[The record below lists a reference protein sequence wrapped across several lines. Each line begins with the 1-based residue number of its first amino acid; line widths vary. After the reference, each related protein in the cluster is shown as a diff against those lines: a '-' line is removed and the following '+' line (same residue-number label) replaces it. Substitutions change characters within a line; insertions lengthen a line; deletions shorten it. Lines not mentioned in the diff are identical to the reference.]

1 MKLLANFIKTF
12 KENIRDWKIIILVIV
27 FAPFFVYLMNM
38 YLGNSGASAYHIAL
52 LNKDKQGAYAEELI
66 EAWKAVKTD
75 ENISV
80 LNIIQVDD
88 RVTAQEMIKDKTAD
102 LFITI
107 PADFSISFNEYSN
120 TKKGL
125 ISALISYGDLKNIR
139 TMMAASFIDYTT
151 YNYIG
156 FRTGIQLPFNIKFEP
171 AGVQKKIRDFD
182 LYVPTMLVLSII
194 MMLFTAG
201 ASIIREVEKETI
213 MRLSLSKLSSFGF
226 MTAISLNQ
234 ILIGIVS
241 LLLTLLAAFS
251 VGFKTE
257 GSFVLLLLIGAITCF
272 SVVSISIITTCFIN
286 SMFGLLTIGC
296 FPFFLLMF
304 FSDCFM
310 PLPKI
315 NLVNVF
321 DTQFFLNDVLPTA
334 TAVRAFNKVLNYNS
348 GIGEI
353 GFELVWMLV
362 LSGIYFVGGVLLFR
376 RKYKY

>member
-1 MKLLANFIKTF
+1 MKLIANFTKTF

-38 YLGNSGASAYHIAL
+38 YLGNSGTSVYHIAL
-52 LNKDKQGAYAEELI
+52 LNHDEEGIFAKDLI
-66 EAWKAVKTD
+66 REWKEIKTD
-75 ENISV
+75 ENSSI
-80 LNIIQVDD
+80 LNIIPVINSDAGKKMIID
-88 RVTAQEMIKDKTAD
+88 RTAD

-107 PADFSISFNEYSN
+107 PRDFSASFNLYIQS
-120 TKKGL
+120 KKGML
-125 ISALISYGDLKNIR
+125 SALTSYGDPKNIR
-139 TMMAASFIDYTT
+139 TIMAASFVDYTT
-151 YNYIG
+151 YNFIG
-156 FRTGIQLPFNIKFEP
+156 FRTGIQIPFNIQFET

-182 LYVPTMLVLSII
+182 LYVPTMLVLAII

-213 MRLSLSKLSSFGF
+213 TRLSLSKLSSFEF

-234 ILIGIVS
+234 ILIGIAS
-241 LLLTLLAAFS
+241 LVLTLLAAYT

-257 GSFVLLLLIGAITCF
+257 GSIALLLLTGIITCF
-272 SVVSISIITTCFIN
+272 SVVSISIITTCFIR

-315 NLVNVF
+315 NLVNLF
-321 DTQFFLNDVLPTA
+321 DNPFFLNDILPTA
-334 TAVRAFNKVLNYNS
+334 TAVRVFNKVLNYDA
-348 GIGEI
+348 GIGDI
-353 GFELVWMLV
+353 SFELIWMTL
-362 LSGIYFVGGVLLFR
+362 LSGIYFVAGVLLFR